1 MEKKKIVVLG
11 AGESGVGA
19 AILAQQ
25 KGYEV
30 FVSDAGHIKD
40 TYKSMLDAHQLPWE
54 EGQHTMERIVDA
66 DECVK
71 SPGIPETAPVVQALM
86 ERQVPIIGELE
97 FAARY
102 LHGQTI
108 CITGSNGKTTTTS
121 LIHYILQK
129 AGFSVALGGNIGK
142 SLALQVAEGE

>member
-1 MEKKKIVVLG
+1 MKKIVVLG

-19 AILAQQ
+19 AILAHQ

-30 FVSDAGHIKD
+30 FVSDAGRIKAA
-40 TYKSMLDAHQLPWE
+40 YKAMLDAHQLPWE
-54 EGQHTMERIVDA
+54 EGQHTMARIVDA

-71 SPGIPETAPVVQALM
+71 SPGIPETAPVVQALV

-97 FAARY
+97 FASRF

-108 CITGSNGKTTTTS
+108 CITG
-121 LIHYILQK
+121 
-129 AGFSVALGGNIGK
+129 
-142 SLALQVAEGE
+142 